1 MSAPVLT
8 VGEFVPGCHQQTI
21 SVPTTPR
28 GTIDPQRLFRA
39 LANLGV
45 RSDQNLSAFAPWRP
59 SVTVKAPNRF
69 GLNRRVSG
77 DGQSAVPAAGPYL
90 ARGAGKGLESHSSSA
105 V

>member
-1 MSAPVLT
+1 MRSELRQKEPCSPIKGL
-8 VGEFVPGCHQQTI
+8 HW
-21 SVPTTPR
+21 PTTPR

-77 DGQSAVPAAGPYL
+77 DGQSAVPAEGPYL
-90 ARGAGKGLESHSSSA
+90 ARCWKGT
-105 V
+105 